1 MKFNSQTN
9 QTGIQKGTG
18 QFYLSPSKEQS
29 TQALNKL
36 VNTLWGVGSFR
47 MEINNL
53 GFPSNVD
60 YLTPFPILL
69 KSDQLPNWF
78 DRNVQQLA
86 TDKNLL
92 PNPYIAPK

>member
-1 MKFNSQTN
+1 MHRVRIK
-9 QTGIQKGTG
+9 I
-18 QFYLSPSKEQS
+18 EQS

>member
-1 MKFNSQTN
+1 
-9 QTGIQKGTG
+9 
-18 QFYLSPSKEQS
+18 
-29 TQALNKL
+29 
-36 VNTLWGVGSFR
+36 

-92 PNPYIAPK
+92 PNPYIA